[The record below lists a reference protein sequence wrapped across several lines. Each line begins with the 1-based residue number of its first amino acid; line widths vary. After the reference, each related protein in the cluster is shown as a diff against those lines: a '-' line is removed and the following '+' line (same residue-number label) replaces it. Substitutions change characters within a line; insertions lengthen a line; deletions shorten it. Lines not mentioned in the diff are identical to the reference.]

1 MCQQLPYQE
10 ESILE
15 NAQINFS
22 VYNCVMSF
30 KQVALLLQFHS
41 KYTLQEFHDSFCLQ
55 NFILYSSSG
64 GIPSS
69 SSVKSK
75 GSIHSISP
83 WKTNNIFQNYIHV
96 VLTQGLVRAGG
107 TGGMPPV
114 NFSQQV
120 ASTRQIRQQ
129 QQCTLRL
136 FRILIIFNPL
146 FCDCPPII

>member
-96 VLTQGLVRAGG
+96 VLTQGPRKSRWHGWHATRQFQP
-107 TGGMPPV
+107 TGGFHPSNQATVAMHPSIIQDFN
-114 NFSQQV
+114 NFQPTV
-120 ASTRQIRQQ
+120 
-129 QQCTLRL
+129 L
-136 FRILIIFNPL
+136 
-146 FCDCPPII
+146 